1 MEERRLLLAVA
12 LSLLVVTAY
21 QVFIRPHII
30 PPPQPTASPQADAG
44 AARPA
49 TAQPGTTTP
58 AAPIP
63 PPAAAA
69 PRTPATVAAAPVEPV
84 ADERERRVEVTT
96 AEAQVAF
103 ANRGARPVAWELPQ
117 YKNGAG
123 EAEDMV
129 RVLVDGPRSLDF
141 ETGDPALDE
150 RLRTLLFRASSEQLD
165 VVAGRAATLT
175 FRYADAGLQAEK
187 TLTFGPEP
195 FLVRVSGFVRQD
207 GRTLPARLNWGPGL
221 GRPDPEELK
230 VQGHH
235 PPQAVFERFGAGV
248 ERLEA
253 KEAERREVPDV
264 RWAGVESTYFAALL
278 VPAPSSP
285 SATLASYK
293 LRESDAGGAPVSPL
307 VSVALPPGESLTLF
321 VGPKDYHLLDKLG
334 HGFKSVVPVGDWI
347 GPIVVP
353 LLGGMRWIHGYVGN
367 YGWAIILLTVAI
379 SLVMAPF
386 RHYSIVNGLKMAK
399 VAPEMRVIQERY
411 RKVPLMDPKRQQMQ
425 EEIGALYARHGM
437 NMGTQMM
444 VGCLPMLLTMPFFFA
459 FYRMLSVSIDL
470 RGAAFLW
477 MPDLSHKDPLYL
489 TPILMGVSMLAMA
502 RLTPT
507 GGDPS
512 QRRIQMLMPLIF
524 VTFLFAAPAGLNV
537 YWLFSNLCGIAQ
549 QLITTAIVER
559 SHAAPAPAATRKAR
573 KP

>member
-21 QVFIRPHII
+21 QVFVRPHII
-30 PPPQPTASPQADAG
+30 PPPAPAASPQAG
-44 AARPA
+44 PAAAPA
-49 TAQPGTTTP
+49 ASAAPV
-58 AAPIP
+58 APIP
-63 PPAAAA
+63 APPAAARQA
-69 PRTPATVAAAPVEPV
+69 PAPAATAAPVEPL
-84 ADERERRVEVTT
+84 ADERERRIEVLTPD
-96 AEAQVAF
+96 AQIAF

-117 YKNGAG
+117 YKNGEG

-141 ETGDPALDE
+141 ETGDPELDE
-150 RLRTLLFRASSEQLD
+150 RLRTLLFQASSETLT
-165 VVAGRAATLT
+165 VAAGRSASLT

-187 TLTFGPEP
+187 SLTFGPEP
-195 FLVRVSGFVRQD
+195 FLVRVSGYVRQD
-207 GRTLPARLNWGPGL
+207 GRTLPVRLGWGPGL

-235 PPQAVFERFGAGV
+235 APQAVFQRAGAGV

-253 KEAERREVPDV
+253 AKHGERREVSDV

-278 VPAPSSP
+278 VPPPSSP
-285 SATLASYK
+285 NASLATVK
-293 LRESDAGGAPVSPL
+293 LRDSDAGGAPVSPL
-307 VSVALPPGESLTLF
+307 VSVVLPPDEALTLF
-321 VGPKDYHLLDKLG
+321 VGPKDYHQLAKLG
-334 HGFKSVVPVGDWI
+334 HDLKAVVPIGDWI
-347 GPIVVP
+347 GPIVLP
-353 LLGGMRWIHGYVGN
+353 LLAGLRWIHGYVGN
-367 YGWAIILLTVAI
+367 YGWAIILLTVSI

-399 VAPEMRVIQERY
+399 ISPEMRVIQERY

-425 EEIGALYARHGM
+425 EEINALYARHGM

-459 FYRMLSVSIDL
+459 FYRMLSISIDL

-489 TPILMGVSMLAMA
+489 TPILMGVSMLGMA

-549 QLITTAIVER
+549 QLITTNIVNR
-559 SHAAPAPAATRKAR
+559 SHTPVPAAAAGRKGR
-573 KP
+573 KG